1 MTAMEGIVLRGIGGL
16 YSVLCEGE
24 ILECRGRGGL
34 KRDRNI
40 LYVGD
45 RVQVDGEV
53 ITKILPRRNVLP
65 RPPVANLDQLFIV
78 IALSDPM
85 PNLYTLDKMTVIAEH
100 CGICPVL
107 VFNKTDL
114 DDPLGVEKI
123 YSSIGYSCFSV
134 CAKEGKNTDLL
145 RDRMKGKIS
154 AFAGLSGVGKS
165 TLINA
170 LAPDLL
176 RETGE
181 ISRKLQRGKHTTRA
195 VELFPFEG
203 GFLADT
209 PGFSELEFAPC
220 GLMDRSLL
228 ADYFPEF
235 ASFREECFFRDCAHG
250 KEKDCGVR
258 RAVEEGKI
266 PFSRYESYLR
276 MYEEIGPLRPW
287 EMTK

>member
-1 MTAMEGIVLRGIGGL
+1 MMEGMVIRGIGGL
-16 YSVLCEGE
+16 YTVLSGQETY
-24 ILECRGRGGL
+24 ECRGRGGL

-45 RVQVDGEV
+45 RVEFEGEA

-65 RPPVANLDQLFIV
+65 RPPVANLDLLFIV
-78 IALSDPM
+78 VALSDPL
-85 PNLYTLDKMTVIAEH
+85 PNLYTLDKLTVIAEH
-100 CGICPVL
+100 CGVRPVIVL
-107 VFNKTDL
+107 NKTDL
-114 DDPLGVEKI
+114 QDPLGVGEI
-123 YSSIGYSCFSV
+123 YSSVGYPCLSV
-134 CAKEGKNTDLL
+134 CARTGENVDALREMMRDNTC
-145 RDRMKGKIS
+145 

-170 LAPDLL
+170 LLPDLV

-209 PGFSELEFAPC
+209 PGFSELEFTPC
-220 GLMDRSLL
+220 GLLDRSLL
-228 ADYFPEF
+228 AGYFPEF
-235 ASFREECFFRDCAHG
+235 EPYAGDCFFRDCAHG
-250 KEKDCGVR
+250 KEKNCAVR
-258 RAVEEGKI
+258 AAVEEGKI
-266 PFSRYESYLR
+266 APSRYESYLR

-287 EMTK
+287 ETVK

>member
-1 MTAMEGIVLRGIGGL
+1 MMTMEGIVLRGIGGL

-34 KRDRNI
+34 KRGRNI

-45 RVQVDGEV
+45 RVQVDGEA
-53 ITKILPRRNVLP
+53 IIKILPRRNLLP
-65 RPPVANLDQLFIV
+65 RPPIANLDQLFIV

-85 PNLYTLDKMTVIAEH
+85 PNLYTLDKMTVLAEH
-100 CGICPVL
+100 CGIRPVL

-114 DDPLGVEKI
+114 EDPLGVEKI
-123 YSSIGYSCFSV
+123 YSSIGYPCFSV
-134 CAKEGKNTDLL
+134 CAREGKNTDPL
-145 RDRMKGKIS
+145 RNLMKGKIS

-209 PGFSELEFAPC
+209 PGFSELEFAAC

-235 ASFREECFFRDCAHG
+235 APFREGCFFRDCAHG
-250 KEKDCGVR
+250 KEKDCSVR

-266 PFSRYESYLR
+266 PSSRYESYLR

>member
-1 MTAMEGIVLRGIGGL
+1 MMEGMVIRGIGGL
-16 YSVLCEGE
+16 YTVLCGQETY
-24 ILECRGRGGL
+24 ECRGRGGL

-45 RVQVDGEV
+45 RVEFEGEA

-65 RPPVANLDQLFIV
+65 RPPVANLDLLFIV
-78 IALSDPM
+78 VALSDPL
-85 PNLYTLDKMTVIAEH
+85 PNLYTLDKLTVIAEH
-100 CGICPVL
+100 CGVRPVIVL
-107 VFNKTDL
+107 NKTDL
-114 DDPLGVEKI
+114 QDPLGVCEI
-123 YSSIGYSCFSV
+123 YSSVGYPCLSV
-134 CAKEGKNTDLL
+134 CARTGENVDALREMMQGNTC
-145 RDRMKGKIS
+145 

-170 LAPDLL
+170 LLPDLL

-195 VELFPFEG
+195 VELFSFEG

-220 GLMDRSLL
+220 GLLDRSLL
-228 ADYFPEF
+228 AGYFPEF
-235 ASFREECFFRDCAHG
+235 EPYAGDCFFRDCAHG
-250 KEKDCGVR
+250 KEKNCAVR
-258 RAVEEGKI
+258 AAVEEGKI
-266 PFSRYESYLR
+266 APSRYESYLR

-287 EMTK
+287 ETVK

>member
-1 MTAMEGIVLRGIGGL
+1 MTGVVIRGIGGL
-16 YSVLCEGE
+16 YTVLCQGE
-24 ILECRGRGGL
+24 TVECRGRGGL

-45 RVQVDGEV
+45 RVEFSGGA

-65 RPPVANLDQLFIV
+65 RPAIANLDKLFIV
-78 IALSDPM
+78 ISRSDPL
-85 PNLYTLDKMTVIAEH
+85 PNLYTLDKFLVVAEH
-100 CGICPVL
+100 CGVDPVI

-114 DDPLGVEKI
+114 EDPLGVSEI
-123 YSSIGYSCFSV
+123 YSSVGYPCVSV
-134 CAKEGKNTDLL
+134 CARSGENVEQLRALIKGNTC
-145 RDRMKGKIS
+145 

-170 LAPDLL
+170 LSHDII

-181 ISRKLQRGKHTTRA
+181 ISRKLQRGKHTTRT

-220 GLMDRSLL
+220 GLFDRALL
-228 ADYFPEF
+228 SGYFPEF
-235 ASFREECFFRDCAHG
+235 EPYLGECFFRDCAHG
-250 KEKDCGVR
+250 KEKDCAVR
-258 RAVEEGKI
+258 AAVQSNKI
-266 PFSRYESYLR
+266 FPSRYENYLR

-287 EMTK
+287 EVAR